1 MPPNLGF
8 PLKRILV
15 AIYLM
20 HHHFIVTGFSVCN
33 CIPFYDEGYYIGYIY
48 IVLALYL
55 NAKGGANMWVS
66 VFIFQLDVEPS
77 QSLCVTRALIGGYRR
92 CILHSLCLYCL
103 ELILWLII
111 D

>member
-77 QSLCVTRALIGGYRR
+77 QSLFVTRALMGAYRR
-92 CILHSLCLYCL
+92 CTTWAIYYIVYVC
-103 ELILWLII
+103 IVWN
-111 D
+111 